1 MSDLARS
8 GCIGARAPVGRRG
21 ARIMFSGCCVLEGL
35 MSISRHRL
43 GFAAVLVLAL
53 LGTGFAAHAQQV
65 LVMVNGDPVTT
76 FDVSQRQRMAQML
89 DRKTLSHKAAL
100 DEVIDE
106 RLKIQQARLL
116 RREMDQEDL
125 DRIFNGIAQRSGR
138 TPEQLEAS
146 LKQAGLEP
154 RTFKRKLAA
163 DYIWNSYVR
172 ARAGSANVRDADVA
186 AALQQRGVTQNVA
199 TEYVLRPIIF
209 VVPRNARNH
218 GARLQEANSLRS
230 RFRGCETGLQMARGM
245 KEVVVRPQA
254 LRMSSDMPAEL
265 QKVLDKTPVGQLTP
279 PEVTQSGVETFAIC
293 EKRQV
298 RGESSA
304 QREMKNELSEA
315 QFKKV
320 SNELIQELRRSA
332 LIKYN

>member
-1 MSDLARS
+1 ML
-8 GCIGARAPVGRRG
+8 
-21 ARIMFSGCCVLEGL
+21 
-35 MSISRHRL
+35 ISRHRL
-43 GFAAVLVLAL
+43 GFIAILVLAF

-65 LVMVNGDPVTT
+65 LAMVNGDPVTA

-89 DRKTLSHKAAL
+89 DRKTLTTKAAL
-100 DEVIDE
+100 EEVIEE
-106 RLKIQQARLL
+106 RLKIQVAR
-116 RREMDQEDL
+116 RSKNEMDQEDL
-125 DRIFNGIAQRSGR
+125 DRIYNNIAQRSGR
-138 TPEQLEAS
+138 TPDQLSAS

-154 RTFKRKLAA
+154 ITFKRKLAA
-163 DYIWNSYVR
+163 DYVWNSYVR
-172 ARAGSANVRDADVA
+172 ARAGNVNIRDADVV
-186 AALQQRGVTQNVA
+186 AALQQRGITQQVA

-218 GARLQEANSLRS
+218 GARMSEANSLRS
-230 RFRGCETGLQMARGM
+230 RFRGCESGLEMARNL

-254 LRMSSDMPAEL
+254 LRLSSDMPPEL
-265 QKVLDKTPVGQLTP
+265 QKLLDKTPVGQLTP

-304 QREMKNELSEA
+304 KREVKDELSET
-315 QFKKV
+315 QFKK
-320 SNELIQELRRSA
+320 SSTELMQELRKGA